1 MSTLPPS
8 QATTSTQAQ
17 RSSSSISRTTTP
29 NNNGELSER
38 DRRRAQNRENLRA
51 HYGLQE
57 RRDSLGVAIGEKAGV
72 RRQQVEG
79 DPLDPDS
86 PAFSPQ
92 KYYQHLITTA
102 SLPQLLKESTSLST
116 DVKDLNSSR
125 HALVYN
131 HHHQLFAAGEAIS
144 ILNQKTPQLQA
155 IVNSLQERF
164 DEISKLVENVSFT
177 NNQMRRGSS
186 EEAGVSM

>member
-1 MSTLPPS
+1 MSTPLSS
-8 QATTSTQAQ
+8 QATTPNLPQGF
-17 RSSSSISRTTTP
+17 SSSISRTTTP
-29 NNNGELSER
+29 SNNGELSER
-38 DRRRAQNRENLRA
+38 DRRRAQNRQNLRA

-57 RRDSLGVAIGEKAGV
+57 RRDSSGVTTGDGKEG
-72 RRQQVEG
+72 RRRQVEG

-86 PAFSPQ
+86 PAFAPQ

-131 HHHQLFAAGEAIS
+131 HHHQLFAAGHTITA
-144 ILNQKTPQLQA
+144 LNSKTPQLQA

-164 DEISKLVENVSFT
+164 DEISKLVENVTFT
-177 NNQMRRGSS
+177 NNQLRRGSG
-186 EEAGVSM
+186 EQVPP

>member
-1 MSTLPPS
+1 MSTSLSS
-8 QATTSTQAQ
+8 QATTPSLPQG
-17 RSSSSISRTTTP
+17 SSSSISRTTTP
-29 NNNGELSER
+29 NNNGEISER

-57 RRDSLGVAIGEKAGV
+57 RRDSLGVTIGENKQGG
-72 RRQQVEG
+72 RRQVEG

-131 HHHQLFAAGEAIS
+131 HHHQ
-144 ILNQKTPQLQA
+144 A

-177 NNQMRRGSS
+177 NSQLRSGSGK
-186 EEAGVSM
+186 ETDP